1 MVAFIA
7 LSVVLVV
14 FLTILTRSE
23 TKPDNQHHQIDP
35 GLHDFDA
42 PSGEPWVPD
51 KSTGSVTSQREKMR
65 ELFKECGGNEEKT
78 VLAYAAAERAGE
90 VSRRSNDY
98 ALNAEEYARRLFA
111 DGVRKDW
118 IT

>member
-1 MVAFIA
+1 
-7 LSVVLVV
+7 VVLVV
-14 FLTILTRSE
+14 LLFVFTSS
-23 TKPDNQHHQIDP
+23 DNKTDNPYHQIDP
-35 GLHDFDA
+35 RLYDPDA

-51 KSTGSVTSQREKMR
+51 KSEGSVTSQRDKMR
-65 ELFKECGGNEEKT
+65 ELFQENAGDEEKT
-78 VLAYAAAERAGE
+78 VSAYASAERAGE

-111 DGVRKDW
+111 DGVRKGW